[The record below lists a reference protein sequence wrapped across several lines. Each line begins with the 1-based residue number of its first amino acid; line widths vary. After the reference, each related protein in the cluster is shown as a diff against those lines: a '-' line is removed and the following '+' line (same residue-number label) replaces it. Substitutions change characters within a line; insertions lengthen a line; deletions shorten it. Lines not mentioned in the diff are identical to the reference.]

1 MKNPVYVKPECKTVA
16 LAKEL
21 LFSTSGEEPITP
33 GIDNAEDNNDDN
45 NANFF
50 PTRDIN
56 RDE

>member
-1 MKNPVYVKPECKTVA
+1 MKNPVYVKPECKTFA

-33 GIDNAEDNNDDN
+33 GIDNVEDNNDDN

>member
-1 MKNPVYVKPECKTVA
+1 MKKSVYVKPDCLVKAVA
-16 LAKEL
+16 QVLM
-21 LFSTSGEEPITP
+21 FSTSGEEPITP

-56 RDE
+56 WDE